1 MDICL
6 YDKQKKY
13 INNSIN
19 KTKQNKIVTT
29 RNQIWKKKMQS
40 GIYR

>member
-13 INNSIN
+13 INNSILTRKQNN
-19 KTKQNKIVTT
+19 KT
-29 RNQIWKKKMQS
+29 WKKKMES